1 MEKFLNA
8 HLGSVSV
15 GQLLTSIVLLGVC
28 LVLVKLL
35 NRWFAKL
42 IDRSKLEASL
52 HTVLKSILKVIL
64 YALTGLIVAGSLGV
78 DTSSLVALFSLLG
91 LAVSLAVQGVLS
103 NFTSGILLLMSK
115 PFVVGDFIEAGDQSG
130 TVREINL
137 IHTTVQTPDNKLIFI
152 PNGDI
157 SDGRIV
163 NYSRE
168 PNRRINLTVTAS
180 YDAGID
186 QVEEALRQAIA
197 RVPGLLEDPPP
208 FVSVNGYLNSSIEY
222 VVRAWAAQADYWDAY
237 FALLHQ
243 IKYCFDEA
251 GIEMTY
257 DHLNVHLK
265 SDQGALPAE
274 KPLGRGENS
283 VESNAKQG

>member
-8 HLGSVSV
+8 HLGSLSV
-15 GQLLTSIVLLGVC
+15 GRILTSIVLLGVC
-28 LVLVKLL
+28 MMLVKLL
-35 NRWFAKL
+35 NRWFARL
-42 IDRSKLEASL
+42 IDKSKLETSL

-152 PNGDI
+152 PNGDV
-157 SDGRIV
+157 SAGRII

-186 QVEEALRQAIA
+186 QVEEALREAIA
-197 RVPGLLEDPPP
+197 RVPSLLEEPAP

-243 IKYCFDEA
+243 IKYCFDEV

-257 DHLNVHLK
+257 DHLNVHLRT
-265 SDQGALPAE
+265 GEEGLAE
-274 KPLGRGENS
+274 RKVAATGENS
-283 VESNAKQG
+283 VESSGK

>member
-8 HLGSVSV
+8 HLGSLSV
-15 GQLLTSIVLLGVC
+15 GRILTSIVLLGVC
-28 LVLVKLL
+28 MMLVKLL
-35 NRWFAKL
+35 NRWFARL
-42 IDRSKLEASL
+42 IDKSKLETSL

-152 PNGDI
+152 PNGDV
-157 SDGRIV
+157 SAGRII

-186 QVEEALRQAIA
+186 QVEEALREAIA
-197 RVPGLLEDPPP
+197 RVPSLLEEPAP

-257 DHLNVHLK
+257 DHLNVHLRT
-265 SDQGALPAE
+265 GEEGLAE
-274 KPLGRGENS
+274 RKVAATGENS
-283 VESNAKQG
+283 AESSGK

>member
-1 MEKFLNA
+1 MD
-8 HLGSVSV
+8 
-15 GQLLTSIVLLGVC
+15 TSI
-28 LVLVKLL
+28 
-35 NRWFAKL
+35 
-42 IDRSKLEASL
+42 
-52 HTVLKSILKVIL
+52 
-64 YALTGLIVAGSLGV
+64 
-78 DTSSLVALFSLLG
+78 LVALFSLLG

-152 PNGDI
+152 PNGDV
-157 SDGRIV
+157 SAGRII

-186 QVEEALRQAIA
+186 QVEEALREAIA
-197 RVPGLLEDPPP
+197 RVPSLLEEPAP

-257 DHLNVHLK
+257 DHLNVHLRT
-265 SDQGALPAE
+265 GEEGLAE
-274 KPLGRGENS
+274 RKVAATGENS
-283 VESNAKQG
+283 VESSGK